1 MIKGYRIKIFPKEE
15 QKKIIH
21 KSFGCSRFI
30 YNWCI
35 DRISENYNETK
46 KTLSSID
53 LQKEI
58 VMLKKQIEYD
68 WLNEV
73 SATMLKQVTIDCS
86 NAYKRWFKHIKKNKI
101 TYSKKTLKK
110 CAIQNRQ
117 PTIKESE
124 CYPKYKTLKSE
135 QKCPTRTDRMTF
147 NGRYVHLEKI
157 GNVKLSKVKIDLD
170 GKLMNARLSFDGI
183 DYWLSFSVEY
193 KDIQL
198 EEKSK
203 TEPIG
208 IDLGL
213 KTLVYCSNGNTYE
226 KPRTKM
232 IDKKI
237 KHLQRRI
244 SKIYQSMIDY
254 CKETRTK
261 FSALK
266 KSNNLIKLEKEL
278 RKYQIR
284 KTNILDSNI
293 HRITSDLIKLNPE
306 RIVIEDLN
314 VKGLMNNHKLARS
327 IQSSKFYE
335 IRRQLTYKCDNNNIK
350 LVVADRFYPSSKTC
364 SSCGNI
370 KDDLQLKDRVYRCP
384 QCGAVID
391 RDYNASINLS
401 RIS

>member
-1 MIKGYRIKIFPKEE
+1 MIRGYRIKIFPKEE
-15 QKKIIH
+15 QKKMIH
-21 KSFGCSRFI
+21 KSFGCTRFI

-46 KTLSSID
+46 KTLSSIE

-58 VMLKKQIEYD
+58 VILKKQVEYS

-73 SATMLKQVTIDCS
+73 SANMLKQVTIDCS
-86 NAYKRWFKHIKKNKI
+86 NAYKRWFKLIKQNNNIKGKPR
-101 TYSKKTLKK
+101 YKSRKSK
-110 CAIQNRQ
+110 QN
-117 PTIKESE
+117 
-124 CYPKYKTLKSE
+124 
-135 QKCPTRTDRMTF
+135 CPTRTDRMTF

-157 GNVKLSKVKIDLD
+157 GVVKLSKVKIDLD

-198 EEKSK
+198 EEKTK
-203 TEPIG
+203 TESIG

-213 KTLVYCSNGNTYE
+213 KTLIYCSNGNTYE
-226 KPRTKM
+226 KPHTKM

-244 SKIYQSMIDY
+244 SKIYQPMIDY

-261 FSALK
+261 FSTLK

-284 KTNILDSNI
+284 KINILDSNI

-314 VKGLMNNHKLARS
+314 VKGMMSNQKLAKN

-335 IRRQLTYKCDNNNIK
+335 IRRQLMYKCENNNIK
-350 LVVADRFYPSSKTC
+350 LIVADRFYPSSKTC
-364 SSCGNI
+364 SSCGKI
-370 KDDLQLKDRVYRCP
+370 KDDLKLKDRVYRCP

-391 RDYNASINLS
+391 RDLNAAINLS
-401 RIS
+401 RIF

>member
-1 MIKGYRIKIFPKEE
+1 MIRGYRIKIFPKEE
-15 QKKIIH
+15 QKKMIH
-21 KSFGCSRFI
+21 KSFGCTRFI

-35 DRISENYNETK
+35 DRISENYNKTK
-46 KTLSSID
+46 KTLSSIE

-58 VMLKKQIEYD
+58 VILKKQIEYS

-73 SATMLKQVTIDCS
+73 SANMLKQVTIDCS
-86 NAYKRWFKHIKKNKI
+86 NAYKRWFKLIKQNNNIKGKPR
-101 TYSKKTLKK
+101 YKSRKSK
-110 CAIQNRQ
+110 QN
-117 PTIKESE
+117 
-124 CYPKYKTLKSE
+124 
-135 QKCPTRTDRMTF
+135 CPTRTDRMTF

-170 GKLMNARLSFDGI
+170 GKLMNARLNFDGI
-183 DYWLSFSVEY
+183 DYWLSFSIEY

-198 EEKSK
+198 EEKPK

-226 KPRTKM
+226 KPHTKM

-237 KHLQRRI
+237 KYLQRKI
-244 SKIYQSMIDY
+244 SKIYQPMIDY

-261 FSALK
+261 FSTLK
-266 KSNNLIKLEKEL
+266 KSNNLTKLEKEL

-293 HRITSDLIKLNPE
+293 HRITSDLIKINPE
-306 RIVIEDLN
+306 KIVIEDLN
-314 VKGLMNNHKLARS
+314 VKGMMSNHKLARS

-335 IRRQLTYKCDNNNIK
+335 IRRQLMYKCKNNNIE
-350 LVVADRFYPSSKTC
+350 LTVADRFYPSSKTC

-370 KDDLQLKDRVYRCP
+370 KDDLKLKDRVYRCP
-384 QCGAVID
+384 QCGTIID
-391 RDYNASINLS
+391 RDLNAAINLS

>member
-1 MIKGYRIKIFPKEE
+1 MIRGYRIKIFPKEE
-15 QKKIIH
+15 QKKMIH
-21 KSFGCSRFI
+21 KSFGCTRFI

-46 KTLSSID
+46 KTLSSIE

-58 VMLKKQIEYD
+58 VILKKQVEYS

-73 SATMLKQVTIDCS
+73 SANMLKQVTIDCS
-86 NAYKRWFKHIKKNKI
+86 NAYKRWFKLIKQNNNIKGKPR
-101 TYSKKTLKK
+101 YKSRKSK
-110 CAIQNRQ
+110 QN
-117 PTIKESE
+117 
-124 CYPKYKTLKSE
+124 
-135 QKCPTRTDRMTF
+135 CPTRTDRVTF

-157 GNVKLSKVKIDLD
+157 GVVKLSKVKIDLS

-193 KDIQL
+193 KDIEL
-198 EEKSK
+198 EEKPK

-226 KPRTKM
+226 KPHTKI

-244 SKIYQSMIDY
+244 SKIYQPMIDY

-261 FSALK
+261 FSTLK

-293 HRITSDLIKLNPE
+293 HRITSDLIKINPE

-314 VKGLMNNHKLARS
+314 VKGMMSNHKLARS
-327 IQSSKFYE
+327 VQTSKFYE
-335 IRRQLTYKCDNNNIK
+335 IRRQLMYKCENNNIE

-364 SSCGNI
+364 SSCGKI
-370 KDDLQLKDRVYRCP
+370 KDDLKLKDRAYRCP
-384 QCGAVID
+384 QCGTIID
-391 RDYNASINLS
+391 RDLNAAINLS

>member
-1 MIKGYRIKIFPKEE
+1 MIRGYRIKIFPKEE
-15 QKKIIH
+15 QKKMIH
-21 KSFGCSRFI
+21 KSFGCTRFI

-46 KTLSSID
+46 KTLSSIE

-58 VMLKKQIEYD
+58 VILKKQIEYS

-73 SATMLKQVTIDCS
+73 SANMLKQVTIDCS
-86 NAYKRWFKHIKKNKI
+86 NAYKRWFKLIK
-101 TYSKKTLKK
+101 
-110 CAIQNRQ
+110 QNNN
-117 PTIKESE
+117 IKGK
-124 CYPKYKTLKSE
+124 PKYKSRKSK
-135 QKCPTRTDRMTF
+135 QNCPTRTDRMTF
-147 NGRYVHLEKI
+147 SGRYVHLEKI
-157 GNVKLSKVKIDLD
+157 GVVKLSKIKIDLD
-170 GKLMNARLSFDGI
+170 GKLMNARLSFNGI

-193 KDIQL
+193 KDIEL
-198 EEKSK
+198 EEKPK

-226 KPRTKM
+226 KPHTKM

-237 KHLQRRI
+237 ERLQRRI
-244 SKIYQSMIDY
+244 SKIYQPMIDY

-261 FSALK
+261 FSTLK

-293 HRITSDLIKLNPE
+293 HRITSDLIKINPE

-314 VKGLMNNHKLARS
+314 VKGMMSNHKLARNV
-327 IQSSKFYE
+327 QTSKFYE
-335 IRRQLTYKCDNNNIK
+335 IRRQLMYKCENNNIE

-364 SSCGNI
+364 SSCGKI
-370 KDDLQLKDRVYRCP
+370 KDDLKLKDRVYRCL
-384 QCGAVID
+384 QCGTIID
-391 RDYNASINLS
+391 RDLNAAINLS

>member
-1 MIKGYRIKIFPKEE
+1 MIRGYRIKIFPKEE
-15 QKKIIH
+15 QKKMIH
-21 KSFGCSRFI
+21 KSFGCTRFI

-35 DRISENYNETK
+35 DRISENYNKTK
-46 KTLSSID
+46 KTLSSIE

-58 VMLKKQIEYD
+58 VILKKQIEYS

-73 SATMLKQVTIDCS
+73 SANMLKQVTIDCS
-86 NAYKRWFKHIKKNKI
+86 NAYKRWFKLIKQNNNIKGKPR
-101 TYSKKTLKK
+101 YKSRKSK
-110 CAIQNRQ
+110 QN
-117 PTIKESE
+117 
-124 CYPKYKTLKSE
+124 
-135 QKCPTRTDRMTF
+135 CPTRTDRMTF

-157 GNVKLSKVKIDLD
+157 GVVKLSKVKIALD
-170 GKLMNARLSFDGI
+170 GKLMNARLSFDGL
-183 DYWLSFSVEY
+183 DYWLSFGVEY
-193 KDIQL
+193 KDVQL
-198 EEKSK
+198 EEKPK

-213 KTLVYCSNGNTYE
+213 KTLIYCSNGNTYE
-226 KPRTKM
+226 KPHTKI

-244 SKIYQSMIDY
+244 SKIYQPMIDY

-261 FSALK
+261 FSTLK

-293 HRITSDLIKLNPE
+293 HRITSDLIKINPE

-314 VKGLMNNHKLARS
+314 IKGMMSNHKLARS

-335 IRRQLTYKCDNNNIK
+335 VRKQLVYKCKNNNIK
-350 LVVADRFYPSSKTC
+350 LIVADRFYPSSKTC
-364 SSCGNI
+364 SSCGKI
-370 KDDLQLKDRVYRCP
+370 KDDLKLKDRVYRCP
-384 QCGAVID
+384 QCGTIID
-391 RDYNASINLS
+391 RDLNAAINLS

>member
-1 MIKGYRIKIFPKEE
+1 MIRGYRIKIFPKEE
-15 QKKIIH
+15 QKKMIH
-21 KSFGCSRFI
+21 KSFGCTRFI

-35 DRISENYNETK
+35 DRISENYNKTK
-46 KTLSSID
+46 KTLSSIE

-58 VMLKKQIEYD
+58 VILKKQVEYS

-73 SATMLKQVTIDCS
+73 SANMLKQVTIDCS
-86 NAYKRWFKHIKKNKI
+86 NAYKRWFKLIKQNNNIKGKPR
-101 TYSKKTLKK
+101 YKSRKSK
-110 CAIQNRQ
+110 QN
-117 PTIKESE
+117 
-124 CYPKYKTLKSE
+124 
-135 QKCPTRTDRMTF
+135 CPTRTDRMTF

-157 GNVKLSKVKIDLD
+157 GVVKLSKVKIDLD

-198 EEKSK
+198 EEKPK

-226 KPRTKM
+226 KPHTKM

-237 KHLQRRI
+237 KYLQRKI
-244 SKIYQSMIDY
+244 SKIYQPMIDY

-261 FSALK
+261 FSTLK
-266 KSNNLIKLEKEL
+266 KSNNLTKLEKEL

-293 HRITSDLIKLNPE
+293 HRITSDLIKINPE

-314 VKGLMNNHKLARS
+314 VKGMMSNQKLAKN

-335 IRRQLTYKCDNNNIK
+335 IRRQLMYKCKNNNIE
-350 LVVADRFYPSSKTC
+350 LTVADRFYPSSKTC

-370 KDDLQLKDRVYRCP
+370 KDDLKLKDRVYRCP

-391 RDYNASINLS
+391 RDLNAAINLS
-401 RIS
+401 RIF

>member
-1 MIKGYRIKIFPKEE
+1 MIRGYRIKIFPKEE
-15 QKKIIH
+15 QKKMIH
-21 KSFGCSRFI
+21 KSFGCTRFI

-46 KTLSSID
+46 KTLSSIE

-58 VMLKKQIEYD
+58 VILKKQVEYS

-73 SATMLKQVTIDCS
+73 SANMLKQVTIDCS
-86 NAYKRWFKHIKKNKI
+86 NAYKRWFKLIKQNNNIKGKPR
-101 TYSKKTLKK
+101 YKSRKSK
-110 CAIQNRQ
+110 QN
-117 PTIKESE
+117 
-124 CYPKYKTLKSE
+124 
-135 QKCPTRTDRMTF
+135 CPTRTDRMTF

-157 GNVKLSKVKIDLD
+157 GVVKLSKVKIALD
-170 GKLMNARLSFDGI
+170 GKLMNARLSFDGL
-183 DYWLSFSVEY
+183 DYWLSFGVEY
-193 KDIQL
+193 KDVQL
-198 EEKSK
+198 EEKPK

-226 KPRTKM
+226 KPHTKI

-244 SKIYQSMIDY
+244 SKIYQPMIDY

-261 FSALK
+261 FSTLK

-293 HRITSDLIKLNPE
+293 HRITSDLIKINPE

-314 VKGLMNNHKLARS
+314 VKGMMSNHKLARS

-335 IRRQLTYKCDNNNIK
+335 VRKQLVYKCKNNNIK
-350 LVVADRFYPSSKTC
+350 LIVADRFYPSSKTC
-364 SSCGNI
+364 SSCGKI
-370 KDDLQLKDRVYRCP
+370 KDDLKLKDRVYRCP
-384 QCGAVID
+384 QCGTIID
-391 RDYNASINLS
+391 RDLNAAINLS

>member
-1 MIKGYRIKIFPKEE
+1 MIRGYRIKIFPKEE
-15 QKKIIH
+15 QKKMIH
-21 KSFGCSRFI
+21 KSFGCTRFI

-46 KTLSSID
+46 KTLSSIE

-58 VMLKKQIEYD
+58 VILKKQVEYS

-73 SATMLKQVTIDCS
+73 SANMLKQVTIDCS
-86 NAYKRWFKHIKKNKI
+86 NAYKRWFKLIKQNNNIKGKPR
-101 TYSKKTLKK
+101 YKSRKSK
-110 CAIQNRQ
+110 QN
-117 PTIKESE
+117 
-124 CYPKYKTLKSE
+124 
-135 QKCPTRTDRMTF
+135 CPTRTDRMTF

-157 GNVKLSKVKIDLD
+157 GVVKLSKVKIALD
-170 GKLMNARLSFDGI
+170 GKLMNARLSFDGL
-183 DYWLSFSVEY
+183 DYWLSFGVEY
-193 KDIQL
+193 KDVQL
-198 EEKSK
+198 EEKPK

-226 KPRTKM
+226 KPHTKI

-244 SKIYQSMIDY
+244 SKIYQPMIDY

-261 FSALK
+261 FSTLK

-293 HRITSDLIKLNPE
+293 HRITSDLIKINPE
-306 RIVIEDLN
+306 RVVIEDLN
-314 VKGLMNNHKLARS
+314 IKGMMSNHKLARS

-335 IRRQLTYKCDNNNIK
+335 VRKQLVYKCKNNNIK
-350 LVVADRFYPSSKTC
+350 LIVADRFYPSSKTC
-364 SSCGNI
+364 SSCGKI
-370 KDDLQLKDRVYRCP
+370 KDDLKLKDRVYRCP
-384 QCGAVID
+384 QCGTIID
-391 RDYNASINLS
+391 RDLNAAINLS

>member
-1 MIKGYRIKIFPKEE
+1 MIRGYRIKIFPKEE
-15 QKKIIH
+15 QKKMIH
-21 KSFGCSRFI
+21 KSFGCTRFI

-35 DRISENYNETK
+35 DRISENYNKTK
-46 KTLSSID
+46 KTLSSIE

-58 VMLKKQIEYD
+58 VILKKQIEYS

-73 SATMLKQVTIDCS
+73 SANMLKQVTIDCS
-86 NAYKRWFKHIKKNKI
+86 NAYKRWFKLIKQNNNIKGKPR
-101 TYSKKTLKK
+101 YKSRKSK
-110 CAIQNRQ
+110 QN
-117 PTIKESE
+117 
-124 CYPKYKTLKSE
+124 
-135 QKCPTRTDRMTF
+135 CPTRTDRMTF

-157 GNVKLSKVKIDLD
+157 GVVKLSKVKIDLD
-170 GKLMNARLSFDGI
+170 GKLMNARLNFDGI

-193 KDIQL
+193 KDVQL
-198 EEKSK
+198 EEKPK
-203 TEPIG
+203 AEPIG

-213 KTLVYCSNGNTYE
+213 KTLVYCSNGNIYK
-226 KPRTKM
+226 KPHTKM

-244 SKIYQSMIDY
+244 SKIYQPMIDY

-261 FSALK
+261 FSTLK
-266 KSNNLIKLEKEL
+266 KSNNLTKLEKEL

-293 HRITSDLIKLNPE
+293 HRITSDLIKINPE
-306 RIVIEDLN
+306 KIVIEDLN
-314 VKGLMNNHKLARS
+314 VKGMMSNHKLARS

-335 IRRQLTYKCDNNNIK
+335 IRRQLMYKCKNNNIE
-350 LVVADRFYPSSKTC
+350 LIVADRFYPSSKTC
-364 SSCGNI
+364 SSCGKI
-370 KDDLQLKDRVYRCP
+370 KDDLKLKDRVYRCP

-391 RDYNASINLS
+391 RDLNAAINLS

>member
-1 MIKGYRIKIFPKEE
+1 MIRGYRIKIFPNEE
-15 QKKIIH
+15 QKKMIH

-46 KTLSSID
+46 KTLSSIE

-58 VMLKKQIEYD
+58 VILKKQIEYS

-73 SATMLKQVTIDCS
+73 SANMLKQVTIDCS
-86 NAYKRWFKHIKKNKI
+86 NAYKRWFKLIKQNNNIKGKPR
-101 TYSKKTLKK
+101 YKSRKSK
-110 CAIQNRQ
+110 QN
-117 PTIKESE
+117 
-124 CYPKYKTLKSE
+124 
-135 QKCPTRTDRMTF
+135 CPTRTDRMTF

-157 GNVKLSKVKIDLD
+157 GVVKLSKVKIDLD
-170 GKLMNARLSFDGI
+170 EKLMNARLSFDGI

-193 KDIQL
+193 KDVQL
-198 EEKSK
+198 EEKPK

-213 KTLVYCSNGNTYE
+213 KTLVYCSNGNIYK
-226 KPRTKM
+226 KPHTKM

-244 SKIYQSMIDY
+244 SKIYQPMIDY

-261 FSALK
+261 FSTLK
-266 KSNNLIKLEKEL
+266 KSNNLTKLEKEL

-314 VKGLMNNHKLARS
+314 VKGMMSNHKLARS
-327 IQSSKFYE
+327 VQSSKFYE
-335 IRRQLTYKCDNNNIK
+335 VRKQLMYKCENNNIE

-364 SSCGNI
+364 SSCGKI
-370 KDDLQLKDRVYRCP
+370 KDDLKLKDRVYRCP
-384 QCGAVID
+384 QCRTIID
-391 RDYNASINLS
+391 RDLNAAINLS

>member
-1 MIKGYRIKIFPKEE
+1 MIRGYRIKIFPKEE
-15 QKKIIH
+15 QKKMIH
-21 KSFGCSRFI
+21 KSFGCTRFI

-46 KTLSSID
+46 KTLSSIE

-58 VMLKKQIEYD
+58 VILKKQIEYS

-73 SATMLKQVTIDCS
+73 SANMLKQVTIDCS
-86 NAYKRWFKHIKKNKI
+86 NAYKRWFKLIKQNNNIKGKPR
-101 TYSKKTLKK
+101 YKSRKSK
-110 CAIQNRQ
+110 QN
-117 PTIKESE
+117 
-124 CYPKYKTLKSE
+124 
-135 QKCPTRTDRMTF
+135 CPTRTDRMTF

-157 GNVKLSKVKIDLD
+157 GVVKLSKVKIDLD

-193 KDIQL
+193 KDVQL
-198 EEKSK
+198 EEKPK
-203 TEPIG
+203 TEPLG

-226 KPRTKM
+226 KPHTKM

-244 SKIYQSMIDY
+244 SKIYQPMIDY

-261 FSALK
+261 FSTLK

-314 VKGLMNNHKLARS
+314 VKGMMSNHKLARS

-335 IRRQLTYKCDNNNIK
+335 VRKQLMYKCENNNIE

-364 SSCGNI
+364 SSCGKI
-370 KDDLQLKDRVYRCP
+370 KDDLKLKDRVYRCP
-384 QCGAVID
+384 QCGTIID
-391 RDYNASINLS
+391 RDLNAAINLS

>member
-1 MIKGYRIKIFPKEE
+1 MIRGYRIKIFPKEE
-15 QKKIIH
+15 QKKMIH
-21 KSFGCSRFI
+21 KSFGCTRFI

-46 KTLSSID
+46 KTLSSIE

-58 VMLKKQIEYD
+58 VILKKQIEYS

-73 SATMLKQVTIDCS
+73 SANMLKQVTIDCS
-86 NAYKRWFKHIKKNKI
+86 NAYKRWFKLIKQNNNIKGKPR
-101 TYSKKTLKK
+101 YKSRKSK
-110 CAIQNRQ
+110 QN
-117 PTIKESE
+117 
-124 CYPKYKTLKSE
+124 
-135 QKCPTRTDRMTF
+135 CPTRTDRMTF
-147 NGRYVHLEKI
+147 SGRYVHLEKI
-157 GNVKLSKVKIDLD
+157 GVVKLSKVKIDLS

-183 DYWLSFSVEY
+183 DYWLSFSIEY
-193 KDIQL
+193 KDIEL
-198 EEKSK
+198 EKKPK

-226 KPRTKM
+226 KPHTKM

-244 SKIYQSMIDY
+244 SRIYQPMIDY

-261 FSALK
+261 FSTLK

-284 KTNILDSNI
+284 KINILDSNI
-293 HRITSDLIKLNPE
+293 HRITSDLIKLNPK

-314 VKGLMNNHKLARS
+314 VKGMMSNHKLARS
-327 IQSSKFYE
+327 IQLSKFYE
-335 IRRQLTYKCDNNNIK
+335 IRRQLMYKCKNNNIE
-350 LVVADRFYPSSKTC
+350 LVVANRWFPSSKTC
-364 SSCGNI
+364 SECGSI
-370 KDDLQLKDRVYRCP
+370 KRDLKLKDRVYRCP
-384 QCGAVID
+384 QCGTTID
-391 RDYNASINLS
+391 RDLNAAINLS

>member
-1 MIKGYRIKIFPKEE
+1 MIRGYRIKIFPNEE
-15 QKKIIH
+15 QRKMIH
-21 KSFGCSRFI
+21 KSFGCTRFI

-46 KTLSSID
+46 KTLSSIE

-58 VMLKKQIEYD
+58 VILKKQVDYS

-73 SATMLKQVTIDCS
+73 SANMLKQVTIDCS
-86 NAYKRWFKHIKKNKI
+86 NAYKRWFKLIKQNNNIKGKPR
-101 TYSKKTLKK
+101 YKSRKSK
-110 CAIQNRQ
+110 QN
-117 PTIKESE
+117 
-124 CYPKYKTLKSE
+124 
-135 QKCPTRTDRMTF
+135 CPTRTDRMTF

-157 GNVKLSKVKIDLD
+157 GVVKLSKVKIDLS

-198 EEKSK
+198 EEKPK

-226 KPRTKM
+226 KPHTKI

-244 SKIYQSMIDY
+244 SKIYQPMIDY

-261 FSALK
+261 FSTLK

-293 HRITSDLIKLNPE
+293 HRITSDLIKINPE

-314 VKGLMNNHKLARS
+314 VKGMMSNHKLARS

-335 IRRQLTYKCDNNNIK
+335 IRRQLMYKCENNNIE

-364 SSCGNI
+364 SSCGKI
-370 KDDLQLKDRVYRCP
+370 KDNLKLKDRVYRCP
-384 QCGAVID
+384 QCGTIID
-391 RDYNASINLS
+391 RDLNAAINLS

>member
-1 MIKGYRIKIFPKEE
+1 MIRGYRIKIFPKEE
-15 QKKIIH
+15 QKKMIH
-21 KSFGCSRFI
+21 KSFGCTRFI

-35 DRISENYNETK
+35 DRISENYNKTK
-46 KTLSSID
+46 KTLSSIE

-58 VMLKKQIEYD
+58 VILKKQIEYS

-73 SATMLKQVTIDCS
+73 SANMLKQVTIDCS
-86 NAYKRWFKHIKKNKI
+86 NAYKRWFKLIKQNNNIKGKPR
-101 TYSKKTLKK
+101 YKSRKSK
-110 CAIQNRQ
+110 QN
-117 PTIKESE
+117 
-124 CYPKYKTLKSE
+124 
-135 QKCPTRTDRMTF
+135 CPTRTDRMTF

-170 GKLMNARLSFDGI
+170 GKLMNARLNFDGI

-198 EEKSK
+198 EEKPK

-226 KPRTKM
+226 KPHTKM

-244 SKIYQSMIDY
+244 SKIYQPMIDY

-261 FSALK
+261 FSTLK
-266 KSNNLIKLEKEL
+266 KSNNLTKLEKEL

-293 HRITSDLIKLNPE
+293 HRITSDLIKINPE
-306 RIVIEDLN
+306 KIVIEDLN
-314 VKGLMNNHKLARS
+314 VKGMMSNHKLARS

-335 IRRQLTYKCDNNNIK
+335 IRRQLMYKCKNNNIE
-350 LVVADRFYPSSKTC
+350 LTVADRFYPSSKTC

-370 KDDLQLKDRVYRCP
+370 KDDLKLKDRVYRCP

-391 RDYNASINLS
+391 RDLNAAINLS

>member
-1 MIKGYRIKIFPKEE
+1 MIRGYRIKIFPNEE
-15 QKKIIH
+15 QKKMIH

-35 DRISENYNETK
+35 DRISENYNKTK
-46 KTLSSID
+46 KTLSSIE

-58 VMLKKQIEYD
+58 VILKKQIEYS

-73 SATMLKQVTIDCS
+73 SANMLKQVTIDCS
-86 NAYKRWFKHIKKNKI
+86 NAYKRWFKLIKQNNNIKGKPR
-101 TYSKKTLKK
+101 YKSRKSK
-110 CAIQNRQ
+110 QN
-117 PTIKESE
+117 
-124 CYPKYKTLKSE
+124 
-135 QKCPTRTDRMTF
+135 CPTRTDRMTF

-157 GNVKLSKVKIDLD
+157 GVVKLSKVKIDLD
-170 GKLMNARLSFDGI
+170 GKLMNARLNFDGI

-198 EEKSK
+198 EEKPK

-226 KPRTKM
+226 KPHTKM

-244 SKIYQSMIDY
+244 SKIYQPMIDY

-261 FSALK
+261 FSTLK
-266 KSNNLIKLEKEL
+266 KSNNLTKLEKEL

-293 HRITSDLIKLNPE
+293 HRITSDLIKINPE
-306 RIVIEDLN
+306 KIVIEDLN
-314 VKGLMNNHKLARS
+314 VKGMMSNHKLARS

-335 IRRQLTYKCDNNNIK
+335 IRRQLMYKCKNNNIE
-350 LVVADRFYPSSKTC
+350 LIVADRFYPSSKTC
-364 SSCGNI
+364 SSCGKI
-370 KDDLQLKDRVYRCP
+370 KDDLKLKDRVYRCP
-384 QCGAVID
+384 QCGTIID
-391 RDYNASINLS
+391 RDLNAAINLS

>member
-1 MIKGYRIKIFPKEE
+1 MIRGYRIKIFPKEE
-15 QKKIIH
+15 QKKMIH
-21 KSFGCSRFI
+21 KSFGCTRFI

-46 KTLSSID
+46 KTLSSIE

-58 VMLKKQIEYD
+58 VILKKQVEYS

-73 SATMLKQVTIDCS
+73 SANMLKQVTIDCS
-86 NAYKRWFKHIKKNKI
+86 NAYKRWFKLIKQNNNIKGKPR
-101 TYSKKTLKK
+101 YKFRKSK
-110 CAIQNRQ
+110 QN
-117 PTIKESE
+117 
-124 CYPKYKTLKSE
+124 
-135 QKCPTRTDRMTF
+135 CPTRTDRMTF

-157 GNVKLSKVKIDLD
+157 GVVKLSKVKIALD
-170 GKLMNARLSFDGI
+170 GKLMNARLSFDGL
-183 DYWLSFSVEY
+183 DYWLSFGVEY
-193 KDIQL
+193 KDVQL
-198 EEKSK
+198 EEKPK

-226 KPRTKM
+226 KPHTKI

-244 SKIYQSMIDY
+244 SKIYQPMIDY

-261 FSALK
+261 FSTLK

-293 HRITSDLIKLNPE
+293 HRITSDLIKINPE

-314 VKGLMNNHKLARS
+314 VKGMMSNHKLARS
-327 IQSSKFYE
+327 VQTSKFYE
-335 IRRQLTYKCDNNNIK
+335 IRRQLMYKCENNNIE

-364 SSCGNI
+364 SSCGKI
-370 KDDLQLKDRVYRCP
+370 KDDLKLKDRVYRCP
-384 QCGAVID
+384 HCGTIID
-391 RDYNASINLS
+391 RDLNAAINLS

>member
-1 MIKGYRIKIFPKEE
+1 MIRGYRIKIFPKEE
-15 QKKIIH
+15 QKKMIH
-21 KSFGCSRFI
+21 KSFGCTRFI

-46 KTLSSID
+46 KTLSSIE

-58 VMLKKQIEYD
+58 VILKKQIEYS

-73 SATMLKQVTIDCS
+73 SANMLKQVTIDCS
-86 NAYKRWFKHIKKNKI
+86 NAYKRWFKLIKQNNNIKGKPR
-101 TYSKKTLKK
+101 YKSRKSK
-110 CAIQNRQ
+110 QN
-117 PTIKESE
+117 
-124 CYPKYKTLKSE
+124 
-135 QKCPTRTDRMTF
+135 CPTRTDRMTF
-147 NGRYVHLEKI
+147 SGRYVHLEKI
-157 GNVKLSKVKIDLD
+157 GVVKLSKIKIDLD

-193 KDIQL
+193 KDIEL
-198 EEKSK
+198 EEKPK

-226 KPRTKM
+226 KPHTKM

-237 KHLQRRI
+237 ERLQRRI
-244 SKIYQSMIDY
+244 SKIYQPMIDY

-261 FSALK
+261 FSTLK

-293 HRITSDLIKLNPE
+293 HRITSDLIKINPE

-314 VKGLMNNHKLARS
+314 VKGMMSNHKLARNV
-327 IQSSKFYE
+327 QTSKFYE
-335 IRRQLTYKCDNNNIK
+335 IRRQLMYKCENNNIE

-364 SSCGNI
+364 SSCGKI
-370 KDDLQLKDRVYRCP
+370 KDDLKLKDRVYRCL
-384 QCGAVID
+384 QCGTIID
-391 RDYNASINLS
+391 RDLNAAINLS

>member
-1 MIKGYRIKIFPKEE
+1 M
-15 QKKIIH
+15 IH
-21 KSFGCSRFI
+21 KSFGCTRFI

-46 KTLSSID
+46 KTLSSIE

-58 VMLKKQIEYD
+58 VILKKQVEYS

-73 SATMLKQVTIDCS
+73 SANMLKQVTIDCS
-86 NAYKRWFKHIKKNKI
+86 NAYKRWFKLIKQNNNIKGKPR
-101 TYSKKTLKK
+101 YKSRKSK
-110 CAIQNRQ
+110 QN
-117 PTIKESE
+117 
-124 CYPKYKTLKSE
+124 
-135 QKCPTRTDRMTF
+135 CPTRTDRMTF

-157 GNVKLSKVKIDLD
+157 GVVKLSKVKIALD
-170 GKLMNARLSFDGI
+170 GKLMNARLSFDGL
-183 DYWLSFSVEY
+183 DYWLSFGVEY
-193 KDIQL
+193 KDVQL
-198 EEKSK
+198 EEKPK

-226 KPRTKM
+226 KPHTKI

-244 SKIYQSMIDY
+244 SKIYQPMIDY

-261 FSALK
+261 FSTLK

-293 HRITSDLIKLNPE
+293 HRITSDLIKINPE

-314 VKGLMNNHKLARS
+314 IKGMMSNHKLARS

-335 IRRQLTYKCDNNNIK
+335 VRKQLVYKCKNNNIK
-350 LVVADRFYPSSKTC
+350 LIVADRFYPSSKTC
-364 SSCGNI
+364 SSCGKI
-370 KDDLQLKDRVYRCP
+370 KDDLKLKDRVYRCP
-384 QCGAVID
+384 QCGTIID
-391 RDYNASINLS
+391 RDLNAAINLS

>member
-1 MIKGYRIKIFPKEE
+1 MIRGYRIKIFPKEE
-15 QKKIIH
+15 QKKMIH
-21 KSFGCSRFI
+21 KSFGCTRFI

-35 DRISENYNETK
+35 DRISENYNKTK
-46 KTLSSID
+46 KTLSSIE

-58 VMLKKQIEYD
+58 VILKKQIEYS

-73 SATMLKQVTIDCS
+73 SANMLKQVTIDCS
-86 NAYKRWFKHIKKNKI
+86 NAYKRWFKLIKQNNNIKGKPR
-101 TYSKKTLKK
+101 YKSRKSK
-110 CAIQNRQ
+110 QN
-117 PTIKESE
+117 
-124 CYPKYKTLKSE
+124 
-135 QKCPTRTDRMTF
+135 CPTRTDRMTF

-170 GKLMNARLSFDGI
+170 GKLMNARLNFDGI

-193 KDIQL
+193 KDVQL
-198 EEKSK
+198 EEKPK
-203 TEPIG
+203 AEPIG

-226 KPRTKM
+226 KPHTKM

-237 KHLQRRI
+237 KYLQRKI
-244 SKIYQSMIDY
+244 SKIYQPMIDY

-261 FSALK
+261 FSTLK
-266 KSNNLIKLEKEL
+266 KSNNLTKLEKEL

-293 HRITSDLIKLNPE
+293 HRITSDLIKINPE
-306 RIVIEDLN
+306 KIVIEDLN
-314 VKGLMNNHKLARS
+314 VKGMMSNHKLARS

-335 IRRQLTYKCDNNNIK
+335 IRRQLMYKCKNNNIE
-350 LVVADRFYPSSKTC
+350 LIVADRFYPSSKTC

-370 KDDLQLKDRVYRCP
+370 KDDLKLKDRVYRCP
-384 QCGAVID
+384 QCGTIID
-391 RDYNASINLS
+391 RDLNAAINLS

>member
-1 MIKGYRIKIFPKEE
+1 MIRGYRIKIFPKEE
-15 QKKIIH
+15 QKKMIH
-21 KSFGCSRFI
+21 KSFGCTRFI

-46 KTLSSID
+46 KTLSSIE

-58 VMLKKQIEYD
+58 VILKKQVEYS

-73 SATMLKQVTIDCS
+73 SANMLKQVTIDCS
-86 NAYKRWFKHIKKNKI
+86 NAYKRWFKLIKQNNNIKGKPR
-101 TYSKKTLKK
+101 YKSRKSK
-110 CAIQNRQ
+110 QN
-117 PTIKESE
+117 
-124 CYPKYKTLKSE
+124 
-135 QKCPTRTDRMTF
+135 CPTRTDRMTF

-157 GNVKLSKVKIDLD
+157 GVVKLSKVKIALD
-170 GKLMNARLSFDGI
+170 GKLMNARLSFDGL
-183 DYWLSFSVEY
+183 DYWLSFGVEY
-193 KDIQL
+193 KDVQL
-198 EEKSK
+198 EEKPK

-226 KPRTKM
+226 KPHTKI

-244 SKIYQSMIDY
+244 SKIYQPMIDY

-261 FSALK
+261 FSTLK

-293 HRITSDLIKLNPE
+293 HRITSDLIKINPE

-314 VKGLMNNHKLARS
+314 IKGMMSNHKLARS

-335 IRRQLTYKCDNNNIK
+335 VRKQLVYKCKNNNIK
-350 LVVADRFYPSSKTC
+350 LIVADRFYPSSKTC
-364 SSCGNI
+364 SSCGKI
-370 KDDLQLKDRVYRCP
+370 KDDLKLKDRVYRCP
-384 QCGAVID
+384 QCGTIID
-391 RDYNASINLS
+391 RDQNAAINLS

>member
-1 MIKGYRIKIFPKEE
+1 MIRGYRIKIFPKEE
-15 QKKIIH
+15 QKKMIH
-21 KSFGCSRFI
+21 KSFGCTRFI

-35 DRISENYNETK
+35 DRISENYNKTK
-46 KTLSSID
+46 KTLSSIE

-58 VMLKKQIEYD
+58 VILKKQIEYS

-73 SATMLKQVTIDCS
+73 SANMLKQVTIDCS
-86 NAYKRWFKHIKKNKI
+86 NAYKRWFKLIKQNNNIKGKPR
-101 TYSKKTLKK
+101 YKSRKSK
-110 CAIQNRQ
+110 QN
-117 PTIKESE
+117 
-124 CYPKYKTLKSE
+124 
-135 QKCPTRTDRMTF
+135 CPTRTDRMTF

-170 GKLMNARLSFDGI
+170 GKLMNARLNFDGI

-193 KDIQL
+193 KDVQL
-198 EEKSK
+198 EEKPK
-203 TEPIG
+203 AEPIG

-226 KPRTKM
+226 KPHTKM

-237 KHLQRRI
+237 KYLQRKI
-244 SKIYQSMIDY
+244 SKIYQPMIDY

-261 FSALK
+261 FSTLK
-266 KSNNLIKLEKEL
+266 KSNNLTKLEKEL

-293 HRITSDLIKLNPE
+293 HRITSDLIKINPE
-306 RIVIEDLN
+306 KIVIEDLN
-314 VKGLMNNHKLARS
+314 VKGMMSNHKLARS

-335 IRRQLTYKCDNNNIK
+335 IRRQLMYKCKNNNIE
-350 LVVADRFYPSSKTC
+350 LTVADRFYPSSKTC

-370 KDDLQLKDRVYRCP
+370 KDDLKLKDRVYRCP
-384 QCGAVID
+384 QCGTIID
-391 RDYNASINLS
+391 RDLNAAINLS

>member
-1 MIKGYRIKIFPKEE
+1 MIRGYRIKIFLKEE
-15 QKKIIH
+15 QKKMIH
-21 KSFGCSRFI
+21 KSFGCTRFI

-46 KTLSSID
+46 KTLSSIE

-58 VMLKKQIEYD
+58 VILKKQVEYS

-73 SATMLKQVTIDCS
+73 SANMLKQVTIDCS
-86 NAYKRWFKHIKKNKI
+86 NAYKRWFKLIKQNNNIKGKPR
-101 TYSKKTLKK
+101 YKSRKSK
-110 CAIQNRQ
+110 QN
-117 PTIKESE
+117 
-124 CYPKYKTLKSE
+124 
-135 QKCPTRTDRMTF
+135 CPTRTDRMTF

-157 GNVKLSKVKIDLD
+157 GVVKLSKVKIALD
-170 GKLMNARLSFDGI
+170 GKLMNARLSFDGL
-183 DYWLSFSVEY
+183 DYWLSFGVEY
-193 KDIQL
+193 KDVQL
-198 EEKSK
+198 EEKPK

-226 KPRTKM
+226 KPHTKI

-244 SKIYQSMIDY
+244 SKIYQPMIDY

-261 FSALK
+261 FSTLK

-293 HRITSDLIKLNPE
+293 HRITSDLIKINPE

-314 VKGLMNNHKLARS
+314 IKGMMSNHKLARS

-335 IRRQLTYKCDNNNIK
+335 VRKQLVYKCKNNNIK
-350 LVVADRFYPSSKTC
+350 LIVADRFYPSSKTC
-364 SSCGNI
+364 SSCGKI
-370 KDDLQLKDRVYRCP
+370 KDDLKLKDRVYRCP
-384 QCGAVID
+384 QCRTIID
-391 RDYNASINLS
+391 RDLNAAINLS

>member
-1 MIKGYRIKIFPKEE
+1 MIRGYRIKIFPKEE
-15 QKKIIH
+15 QKKMIH
-21 KSFGCSRFI
+21 KSFGCTRFI

-35 DRISENYNETK
+35 DRISENYNKTK
-46 KTLSSID
+46 KTLSSIE

-58 VMLKKQIEYD
+58 VILKKQIEYS

-73 SATMLKQVTIDCS
+73 SANMLKQVTIDCS
-86 NAYKRWFKHIKKNKI
+86 NAYKRWFKLIKQNNNIKGKPR
-101 TYSKKTLKK
+101 YKSRKSK
-110 CAIQNRQ
+110 QN
-117 PTIKESE
+117 
-124 CYPKYKTLKSE
+124 
-135 QKCPTRTDRMTF
+135 CPTRTDRMTF

-157 GNVKLSKVKIDLD
+157 GVVKLSKVKIDLD

-193 KDIQL
+193 KDVQL
-198 EEKSK
+198 EEKPK

-213 KTLVYCSNGNTYE
+213 KTLVYCSNGNIYK
-226 KPRTKM
+226 KPHTKM

-244 SKIYQSMIDY
+244 SKIYQPMIDY

-261 FSALK
+261 FSTLK

-293 HRITSDLIKLNPE
+293 HRITSDLIKINPE
-306 RIVIEDLN
+306 KIVIEDLN
-314 VKGLMNNHKLARS
+314 VKGMMSNHKLARS

-335 IRRQLTYKCDNNNIK
+335 IRRQLMYKCKNNNIE
-350 LVVADRFYPSSKTC
+350 LIVADRFYPSSKTC

-370 KDDLQLKDRVYRCP
+370 KDDLKLKDRVYRCP

-391 RDYNASINLS
+391 RDLNAAINLS

>member
-1 MIKGYRIKIFPKEE
+1 MIRGYRIKIFPKEE
-15 QKKIIH
+15 QKKMIH

-35 DRISENYNETK
+35 DRISENYNKTK
-46 KTLSSID
+46 KTLSSIE

-58 VMLKKQIEYD
+58 VILKKQIEYS

-73 SATMLKQVTIDCS
+73 SANMLKQVTIDCS
-86 NAYKRWFKHIKKNKI
+86 NAYKRWFKLIKQNNNIKGKPR
-101 TYSKKTLKK
+101 YKSRKSK
-110 CAIQNRQ
+110 QN
-117 PTIKESE
+117 
-124 CYPKYKTLKSE
+124 
-135 QKCPTRTDRMTF
+135 CPTRTDRMTF

-170 GKLMNARLSFDGI
+170 GKLMNARLNFDGI

-193 KDIQL
+193 KDVQL
-198 EEKSK
+198 EEKPK
-203 TEPIG
+203 AEPIG

-213 KTLVYCSNGNTYE
+213 KTLVYCSNGNIYK
-226 KPRTKM
+226 KPHTKM

-244 SKIYQSMIDY
+244 SKIYQPMIDY

-261 FSALK
+261 FSTLK
-266 KSNNLIKLEKEL
+266 KSNNLTKLEKEL

-293 HRITSDLIKLNPE
+293 HRITSDLIKINPE
-306 RIVIEDLN
+306 KIVIEDLN
-314 VKGLMNNHKLARS
+314 VKGMMSNHKLARS

-335 IRRQLTYKCDNNNIK
+335 IRRQLMYKCKNNNIE
-350 LVVADRFYPSSKTC
+350 LTVADRFYPSSKTC

-370 KDDLQLKDRVYRCP
+370 KDDLKLKDRVYRCP
-384 QCGAVID
+384 QCGTIID
-391 RDYNASINLS
+391 RDLNAAINLS

>member
-1 MIKGYRIKIFPKEE
+1 MIRGYRIKIFPKEE
-15 QKKIIH
+15 QKKMIH
-21 KSFGCSRFI
+21 KSFGCTRFI

-46 KTLSSID
+46 KTLSSIE

-58 VMLKKQIEYD
+58 VILKKQVEYS

-73 SATMLKQVTIDCS
+73 SANMLKQVTIDCS
-86 NAYKRWFKHIKKNKI
+86 NAYKRWFKLIKQNNNIKGKPR
-101 TYSKKTLKK
+101 YKFRKSK
-110 CAIQNRQ
+110 QN
-117 PTIKESE
+117 
-124 CYPKYKTLKSE
+124 
-135 QKCPTRTDRMTF
+135 CPTRTDRMTF

-157 GNVKLSKVKIDLD
+157 GVVKLSKVKIALD
-170 GKLMNARLSFDGI
+170 GKLMNARLSFDGL
-183 DYWLSFSVEY
+183 DYWLSFGVEY
-193 KDIQL
+193 KDVQL
-198 EEKSK
+198 EEKPK

-226 KPRTKM
+226 KPHTKI

-237 KHLQRRI
+237 KHFQRRI
-244 SKIYQSMIDY
+244 SKIYQPMIDY

-261 FSALK
+261 FSTLK

-293 HRITSDLIKLNPE
+293 HRITSDLIKINPE

-314 VKGLMNNHKLARS
+314 VKGMMSNHKLARS
-327 IQSSKFYE
+327 VQTSKFYE
-335 IRRQLTYKCDNNNIK
+335 IRRQLMYKCENNNIE

-364 SSCGNI
+364 SSCGKI
-370 KDDLQLKDRVYRCP
+370 KDDLKLKDRVYRCP
-384 QCGAVID
+384 QCGTIID
-391 RDYNASINLS
+391 RDLNAAINLS

>member
-1 MIKGYRIKIFPKEE
+1 MIRGYRIKIFPKEE
-15 QKKIIH
+15 QKKMIH

-46 KTLSSID
+46 KTLSSIE

-58 VMLKKQIEYD
+58 VILKKQIEYS

-73 SATMLKQVTIDCS
+73 SANMLKQVTIDCS
-86 NAYKRWFKHIKKNKI
+86 NAYKRWFKLIKQNNNIKGKPR
-101 TYSKKTLKK
+101 YKSRKSK
-110 CAIQNRQ
+110 QN
-117 PTIKESE
+117 
-124 CYPKYKTLKSE
+124 
-135 QKCPTRTDRMTF
+135 CPTRTDRMTF

-170 GKLMNARLSFDGI
+170 GKLMNARLNFDGI

-198 EEKSK
+198 EEKPK

-226 KPRTKM
+226 KPHTKM

-237 KHLQRRI
+237 KYLQRKI
-244 SKIYQSMIDY
+244 SKIYQPMIDY

-261 FSALK
+261 FSTLK
-266 KSNNLIKLEKEL
+266 KSNNLTKLEKEL

-293 HRITSDLIKLNPE
+293 HRITSDLIKINPE
-306 RIVIEDLN
+306 KIVIEDLN
-314 VKGLMNNHKLARS
+314 VKGMMSNHKLARS

-335 IRRQLTYKCDNNNIK
+335 IRRQLMYKCKNNNIE
-350 LVVADRFYPSSKTC
+350 LTVADRFYPSSKTC
-364 SSCGNI
+364 SSCGKI
-370 KDDLQLKDRVYRCP
+370 KDDLKLKDRVYRCP

-391 RDYNASINLS
+391 RDLNAAINLS

>member
-1 MIKGYRIKIFPKEE
+1 MIRGYRIKIFPKEE
-15 QKKIIH
+15 QKKMIH
-21 KSFGCSRFI
+21 KSFGCTRFI

-46 KTLSSID
+46 KTLSSIE

-58 VMLKKQIEYD
+58 VILKKQVEYS

-73 SATMLKQVTIDCS
+73 SANMLKQVTIDCS
-86 NAYKRWFKHIKKNKI
+86 NAYKRWFKLIKQNNNIKGKPR
-101 TYSKKTLKK
+101 YKSRKSK
-110 CAIQNRQ
+110 QN
-117 PTIKESE
+117 
-124 CYPKYKTLKSE
+124 
-135 QKCPTRTDRMTF
+135 CPTRTDRMTF

-157 GNVKLSKVKIDLD
+157 GVVKLSKVKIALD
-170 GKLMNARLSFDGI
+170 GKLMNARLSFDGL
-183 DYWLSFSVEY
+183 DYWLSFGVEY
-193 KDIQL
+193 KDVQL
-198 EEKSK
+198 EEKPK

-226 KPRTKM
+226 KPHTKI

-237 KHLQRRI
+237 KHFQRRI
-244 SKIYQSMIDY
+244 SKIYQPMIDY

-261 FSALK
+261 FSTLK

-293 HRITSDLIKLNPE
+293 HRITSDLIKINPE

-314 VKGLMNNHKLARS
+314 VKGMMSNHKLARS
-327 IQSSKFYE
+327 VQTSKFYE
-335 IRRQLTYKCDNNNIK
+335 IRRQLMYKCENNNIE

-364 SSCGNI
+364 SSCGKI
-370 KDDLQLKDRVYRCP
+370 KDDLKLKDRVYRCP
-384 QCGAVID
+384 QCGTIID
-391 RDYNASINLS
+391 RDLNAAINLS

>member
-1 MIKGYRIKIFPKEE
+1 MIRGYRIKIFPKEE
-15 QKKIIH
+15 QKKMIH
-21 KSFGCSRFI
+21 KSFGCTRFI

-35 DRISENYNETK
+35 DRISENYNKTK
-46 KTLSSID
+46 KTLSSIE

-58 VMLKKQIEYD
+58 VILKKQIEYS

-73 SATMLKQVTIDCS
+73 SANMLKQVTIDCS
-86 NAYKRWFKHIKKNKI
+86 NAYKRWFKLIKQNNNIKGKPR
-101 TYSKKTLKK
+101 YKSRKSK
-110 CAIQNRQ
+110 QN
-117 PTIKESE
+117 
-124 CYPKYKTLKSE
+124 
-135 QKCPTRTDRMTF
+135 CPTRTDRMTF

-170 GKLMNARLSFDGI
+170 GKLMNARLNFDGI

-198 EEKSK
+198 EEKPK

-226 KPRTKM
+226 KPHTKM

-237 KHLQRRI
+237 KYLQRKI
-244 SKIYQSMIDY
+244 SKIYQPMIDY

-261 FSALK
+261 FSTLK
-266 KSNNLIKLEKEL
+266 KSNNLTKLEKEL

-293 HRITSDLIKLNPE
+293 HRITSDLIKINPE
-306 RIVIEDLN
+306 KIVIEDLN
-314 VKGLMNNHKLARS
+314 VKGMMSNHKLARS

-335 IRRQLTYKCDNNNIK
+335 IRRQLMYKCKNNNIE
-350 LVVADRFYPSSKTC
+350 LTVADRFYPSSKTC

-370 KDDLQLKDRVYRCP
+370 KDDLKLKDRVYRCP
-384 QCGAVID
+384 QCGIIID
-391 RDYNASINLS
+391 RDLNAAINLS

>member
-1 MIKGYRIKIFPKEE
+1 MIRGYRIKIFPNEE
-15 QKKIIH
+15 QKKMIH
-21 KSFGCSRFI
+21 KSFGCTRFI

-46 KTLSSID
+46 KTLSSIE

-58 VMLKKQIEYD
+58 VILKKQIEYS

-73 SATMLKQVTIDCS
+73 SANMLKQVTIDCS
-86 NAYKRWFKHIKKNKI
+86 NAYKRWFKLIKQNNNIKGKPR
-101 TYSKKTLKK
+101 YKSRKSK
-110 CAIQNRQ
+110 QN
-117 PTIKESE
+117 
-124 CYPKYKTLKSE
+124 
-135 QKCPTRTDRMTF
+135 CPTRTDRMTF

-157 GNVKLSKVKIDLD
+157 GVVKLSKVKIDLD
-170 GKLMNARLSFDGI
+170 GKLMNARLNFDGI

-193 KDIQL
+193 KDVQL
-198 EEKSK
+198 EEKPK
-203 TEPIG
+203 AEPIG

-213 KTLVYCSNGNTYE
+213 KTLVYCSNGNIYK
-226 KPRTKM
+226 KPHTKM

-244 SKIYQSMIDY
+244 SKIYQPMIDY

-261 FSALK
+261 FSTLK
-266 KSNNLIKLEKEL
+266 KSNNLTKLEKEL

-293 HRITSDLIKLNPE
+293 HRITSDLIKINPE
-306 RIVIEDLN
+306 KIVIEDLN
-314 VKGLMNNHKLARS
+314 VKGMMSNHKLARS

-335 IRRQLTYKCDNNNIK
+335 IRRQIMYKCKNNNIE
-350 LVVADRFYPSSKTC
+350 LIVADRFYPSSKTC
-364 SSCGNI
+364 SSCGKI
-370 KDDLQLKDRVYRCP
+370 KDDLKLKDRVYRCP

-391 RDYNASINLS
+391 RDLNAAINLS

>member
-1 MIKGYRIKIFPKEE
+1 MIRGYRIKIFPNEE
-15 QKKIIH
+15 QKKMIH

-46 KTLSSID
+46 KTLSSIE

-58 VMLKKQIEYD
+58 VILKKQVESF

-73 SATMLKQVTIDCS
+73 SANMLKQVTIDCS
-86 NAYKRWFKHIKKNKI
+86 NAYKRWFKLIKQNNNIKGKPR
-101 TYSKKTLKK
+101 YKSRKSK
-110 CAIQNRQ
+110 QN
-117 PTIKESE
+117 
-124 CYPKYKTLKSE
+124 
-135 QKCPTRTDRMTF
+135 CPTRTDRMTF

-170 GKLMNARLSFDGI
+170 GKLMNARLNFDGI

-198 EEKSK
+198 EEKPK

-226 KPRTKM
+226 KPHTKM

-237 KHLQRRI
+237 KYLQRKI
-244 SKIYQSMIDY
+244 SKIYQPMINY

-261 FSALK
+261 FSTLK

-293 HRITSDLIKLNPE
+293 HRITSDLIKINPE

-314 VKGLMNNHKLARS
+314 VKGMMSNHKLARS
-327 IQSSKFYE
+327 IQTSKFYE
-335 IRRQLTYKCDNNNIK
+335 IRRQLMYKCKNNNIE
-350 LVVADRFYPSSKTC
+350 LVVADGFYPSSKTC

-370 KDDLQLKDRVYRCP
+370 KDDLKLKDRVYRCP
-384 QCGAVID
+384 QCGTVID
-391 RDYNASINLS
+391 RDLNAAINLS

>member
-1 MIKGYRIKIFPKEE
+1 MIRGYRIKIFPKEE
-15 QKKIIH
+15 QKKMIH
-21 KSFGCSRFI
+21 KSFGCTRFI

-46 KTLSSID
+46 KTLSSIE

-58 VMLKKQIEYD
+58 VILKKQVEYS

-73 SATMLKQVTIDCS
+73 SANMLKQVTIDCS
-86 NAYKRWFKHIKKNKI
+86 NAYKRWFKLIKQNNNIKGKPR
-101 TYSKKTLKK
+101 YKSRKSK
-110 CAIQNRQ
+110 QN
-117 PTIKESE
+117 
-124 CYPKYKTLKSE
+124 
-135 QKCPTRTDRMTF
+135 CPTRTDRMTF

-157 GNVKLSKVKIDLD
+157 GVVKLSKVKIALD
-170 GKLMNARLSFDGI
+170 GKLMNARLSFDGL
-183 DYWLSFSVEY
+183 DYWLSFGVEY
-193 KDIQL
+193 KDVQL
-198 EEKSK
+198 EEKPK

-213 KTLVYCSNGNTYE
+213 KILVYCSNGNTYE
-226 KPRTKM
+226 KPHTKI

-244 SKIYQSMIDY
+244 SKIYQPMIDY

-261 FSALK
+261 FSTLK

-293 HRITSDLIKLNPE
+293 HRITSDLIKINPE

-314 VKGLMNNHKLARS
+314 VKGMMSNHKLARS
-327 IQSSKFYE
+327 VQTSKFYE
-335 IRRQLTYKCDNNNIK
+335 IRRQLMYKCENNNIE

-364 SSCGNI
+364 SSCGKI
-370 KDDLQLKDRVYRCP
+370 KDDLKLKDRVYRCP
-384 QCGAVID
+384 QCGTIID
-391 RDYNASINLS
+391 RDLNAAINLS

>member
-1 MIKGYRIKIFPKEE
+1 MIRGYRIKIFPKEE
-15 QKKIIH
+15 QKKMIH
-21 KSFGCSRFI
+21 KSFGCTRFI

-35 DRISENYNETK
+35 DRISENYNKTK
-46 KTLSSID
+46 KTLSSIE

-58 VMLKKQIEYD
+58 VILKKQIEYS

-73 SATMLKQVTIDCS
+73 SANMLKQVTIDCS
-86 NAYKRWFKHIKKNKI
+86 NAYKRWFKLIKQNNNIKGKPR
-101 TYSKKTLKK
+101 YKSRKSK
-110 CAIQNRQ
+110 QN
-117 PTIKESE
+117 
-124 CYPKYKTLKSE
+124 
-135 QKCPTRTDRMTF
+135 CPTRTDRMTF

-170 GKLMNARLSFDGI
+170 GKLMNARLNFDGI

-193 KDIQL
+193 KDVQL
-198 EEKSK
+198 EEKPK
-203 TEPIG
+203 AEPIG

-226 KPRTKM
+226 KPHTKM

-237 KHLQRRI
+237 KYLQRKI
-244 SKIYQSMIDY
+244 SKIYQPMIDY

-261 FSALK
+261 FSTLK
-266 KSNNLIKLEKEL
+266 KSNNLTKLEKEL

-293 HRITSDLIKLNPE
+293 HRITSDLIKINPE

-314 VKGLMNNHKLARS
+314 IKGMMSNHKLARS

-335 IRRQLTYKCDNNNIK
+335 IRRQLMYKCKNNNIE
-350 LVVADRFYPSSKTC
+350 LIVADRFYPSSKTC
-364 SSCGNI
+364 SSCGKI
-370 KDDLQLKDRVYRCP
+370 KDDLKLKDRVYRCP

-391 RDYNASINLS
+391 RDLNAAINLS

>member
-1 MIKGYRIKIFPKEE
+1 MIRGYRIKIFPKEE
-15 QKKIIH
+15 QKKMIH
-21 KSFGCSRFI
+21 KSFGCTRFI

-46 KTLSSID
+46 KTLISIE

-58 VMLKKQIEYD
+58 VILKKQVEYS

-73 SATMLKQVTIDCS
+73 SANMLKQVTIDCS
-86 NAYKRWFKHIKKNKI
+86 NAYKRWFKLIKQNNNIKGKPR
-101 TYSKKTLKK
+101 YKSRKSK
-110 CAIQNRQ
+110 QN
-117 PTIKESE
+117 
-124 CYPKYKTLKSE
+124 
-135 QKCPTRTDRMTF
+135 CPTRTDRMTF

-157 GNVKLSKVKIDLD
+157 GVVKLSKVKIALD
-170 GKLMNARLSFDGI
+170 GKLMNARLSFDGL
-183 DYWLSFSVEY
+183 DYWLSFGVEY
-193 KDIQL
+193 KDVQL
-198 EEKSK
+198 EEKPK

-226 KPRTKM
+226 KPHTKI

-244 SKIYQSMIDY
+244 SKIYQPMIDY

-261 FSALK
+261 FSTLK

-293 HRITSDLIKLNPE
+293 HRITSDLIKINPE

-314 VKGLMNNHKLARS
+314 IKGMMSNHKLARS

-335 IRRQLTYKCDNNNIK
+335 VRKQLVYKCKNNNIK
-350 LVVADRFYPSSKTC
+350 LIVADRFYPSSKTC
-364 SSCGNI
+364 SSCGKI
-370 KDDLQLKDRVYRCP
+370 KDDLKLKDRVYRCP
-384 QCGAVID
+384 QCGTIID
-391 RDYNASINLS
+391 RDLNAAINLS

>member
-1 MIKGYRIKIFPKEE
+1 MIRGYRIKIFPKKE
-15 QKKIIH
+15 QKKMIH
-21 KSFGCSRFI
+21 KSFGCTRFI

-35 DRISENYNETK
+35 DTISESYNETK
-46 KTLSSID
+46 KTLSSIE

-58 VMLKKQIEYD
+58 VILKKQVEYS

-73 SATMLKQVTIDCS
+73 SANMLKQVTIDCS
-86 NAYKRWFKHIKKNKI
+86 NAYKRWFKLIKQNNNIKGKPR
-101 TYSKKTLKK
+101 YKSRKSK
-110 CAIQNRQ
+110 QN
-117 PTIKESE
+117 
-124 CYPKYKTLKSE
+124 
-135 QKCPTRTDRMTF
+135 CPTRTDRMTF

-157 GNVKLSKVKIDLD
+157 GVVKLSKVKIDLD

-198 EEKSK
+198 EEKTK
-203 TEPIG
+203 TESIG

-213 KTLVYCSNGNTYE
+213 KTLIYCSNGNTYE
-226 KPRTKM
+226 KPHTKM

-244 SKIYQSMIDY
+244 SKIYQPMIDY

-261 FSALK
+261 FSTLK

-284 KTNILDSNI
+284 KINILDSNI

-314 VKGLMNNHKLARS
+314 VKGMMSNQKLAKN

-335 IRRQLTYKCDNNNIK
+335 IRRQLMYKCENNNIK
-350 LVVADRFYPSSKTC
+350 LIVADRFYPSSKTC
-364 SSCGNI
+364 SSCGKI
-370 KDDLQLKDRVYRCP
+370 KDDLKLKDRVYRCP

-391 RDYNASINLS
+391 RDLNAAINLS

>member
-1 MIKGYRIKIFPKEE
+1 MIRGYRIKIFPKEE
-15 QKKIIH
+15 QKKMIH
-21 KSFGCSRFI
+21 KSFGCTRFI

-46 KTLSSID
+46 KTLSSIE

-58 VMLKKQIEYD
+58 VILKKQVEYS

-73 SATMLKQVTIDCS
+73 SANMLKQVTIDCS
-86 NAYKRWFKHIKKNKI
+86 NAYKRWFKLIKQNNNIKGKPR
-101 TYSKKTLKK
+101 YKSRKSK
-110 CAIQNRQ
+110 QN
-117 PTIKESE
+117 
-124 CYPKYKTLKSE
+124 
-135 QKCPTRTDRMTF
+135 CPTRTDRMTF

-157 GNVKLSKVKIDLD
+157 GVVKLSKVKIALD
-170 GKLMNARLSFDGI
+170 GKLMNARLSFDGL
-183 DYWLSFSVEY
+183 DYWLSFGVEY
-193 KDIQL
+193 KDVQL
-198 EEKSK
+198 EEKPK

-261 FSALK
+261 FSTLK

-293 HRITSDLIKLNPE
+293 HRITSNLVKINPE
-306 RIVIEDLN
+306 RLVLEDLN
-314 VKGLMNNHKLARS
+314 VKGMMSNHKLARS

-335 IRRQLTYKCDNNNIK
+335 VRKQLGYKCKNNNIK
-350 LVVADRFYPSSKTC
+350 LIVADRFYPSSKTC
-364 SSCGNI
+364 SSCGKI
-370 KDDLQLKDRVYRCP
+370 KDDLKLKDRVYRCP
-384 QCGAVID
+384 QCGTIID
-391 RDYNASINLS
+391 RDLNAAINLS